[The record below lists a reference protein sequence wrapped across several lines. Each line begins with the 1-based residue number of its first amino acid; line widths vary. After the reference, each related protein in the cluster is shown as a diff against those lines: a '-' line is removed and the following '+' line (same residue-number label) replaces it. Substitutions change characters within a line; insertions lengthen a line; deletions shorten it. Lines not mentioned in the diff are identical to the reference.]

1 MNFDLSEE
9 QQVVADLAGQLFA
22 GKVSVESLKAAER
35 GAGWDPTL
43 WADLAE
49 ANLTGLCLP
58 ETNGGSGLGML
69 ELALLARAQ
78 ARHLAPVPLVPTTVA
93 AMALAE
99 FGTPA
104 APGAADDLLAG
115 VIAGTAVLTTALA
128 EPGAN
133 DPLQPATTAT
143 PDGDGWRLVGTK
155 PAVPY
160 GAEAAAVLVPAAL
173 PDGRT
178 LVAVVRTGTAGLQ
191 IAPERTTNHQPAAT
205 LHLDVAVTPADVVG
219 PPGDDAHEVVRWL
232 FEHTLAALCALQL
245 GAAEGALAMTAEHVS
260 AREQFG
266 RPLSAFQA
274 VTQRAADAW
283 ITTEALRV
291 TTLNAAW
298 RLGEGIDARRDV
310 AVAAFWATDGAQR
323 VVTAAQHL
331 HGGIGAD
338 VDYPVHRYYLWGTQN
353 ASVLGSASPHLARL
367 GRLLVVS

>member
-1 MNFDLSEE
+1 MNFDLTEE
-9 QQVVADLAGQLFA
+9 QQVIADLATQVFA
-22 GKVSVESLKAAER
+22 GRITVERLKTAER
-35 GAGWDPTL
+35 GDGWDPAL

-49 ANLTGLCLP
+49 ANLTGICLP
-58 ETNGGSGLGML
+58 DTVGGSGMGMV
-69 ELALLARAQ
+69 ELALLAESQ

-104 APGAADDLLAG
+104 QPGAHDDLLAG
-115 VIAGTAVLTTALA
+115 VIAGTAVLSTALA
-128 EPGAN
+128 EAGAN

-160 GAEAAAVLVPAAL
+160 GAEAAAILVPARL
-173 PDGRT
+173 PDGT
-178 LVAVVRTGTAGLQ
+178 ALVAVVRSGTPGLTVES
-191 IAPERTTNHQPAAT
+191 ERTTNHQPAAT
-205 LHLDVAVTPADVVG
+205 LHLDVAVSPADVVG
-219 PPGDDAHEVVRWL
+219 PAGDDAAEVTRWL
-232 FEHTLAALCALQL
+232 FEHTLAALCAQQL

-260 AREQFG
+260 TRQQFG

-298 RLGEGIDARRDV
+298 RLAEGLDARRDV
-310 AVAAFWATDGAQR
+310 AVASFWATEGAYK

-338 VDYPVHRYYLWGTQN
+338 VDYPVHRYFLWGTQN

>member
-1 MNFDLSEE
+1 VNFDLTEE
-9 QQVVADLAGQLFA
+9 QQVIADLAEQVFA
-22 GKVSVESLKAAER
+22 GEVSVEGLKAAER
-35 GAGWDPTL
+35 GEGWDPAL
-43 WADLAE
+43 WSALAD

-58 ETNGGSGLGML
+58 DTVGGSGMGMV
-69 ELALLARAQ
+69 ELALLAQAQ
-78 ARHLAPVPLVPTTVA
+78 ARHLAPVPLVPTVIA
-93 AMALAE
+93 AMTLAE

-104 APGAADDLLAG
+104 APGATDELLAG
-115 VIAGTAVLTTALA
+115 VVAGSALLTTALA

-143 PDGDGWRLVGTK
+143 PDGDGWRLAGTK

-160 GAEAAAVLVPAAL
+160 GAEAAAVLVPARL
-173 PDGRT
+173 PDGSA
-178 LVAVVRTGTAGLQ
+178 LVAVVRAG
-191 IAPERTTNHQPAAT
+191 APGLTVERERTTNHQPAAT
-205 LHLDVAVTPADVVG
+205 LHLDVQLTAADVVG
-219 PPGDDAHEVVRWL
+219 PPGDDAAEVTRWL

-245 GAAEGALAMTAEHVS
+245 GVAEGALAMTAEHVS
-260 AREQFG
+260 TRQQFG

-298 RLGEGIDARRDV
+298 RLAEGLDARRDV
-310 AVAAFWATDGAQR
+310 AVAAFWATDGAHR

-338 VDYPVHRYYLWGTQN
+338 IDYPVHRYYLWGTQH
-353 ASVLGSASPHLARL
+353 ASALGAASPHLARL
-367 GRLLVVS
+367 GKLLVVS